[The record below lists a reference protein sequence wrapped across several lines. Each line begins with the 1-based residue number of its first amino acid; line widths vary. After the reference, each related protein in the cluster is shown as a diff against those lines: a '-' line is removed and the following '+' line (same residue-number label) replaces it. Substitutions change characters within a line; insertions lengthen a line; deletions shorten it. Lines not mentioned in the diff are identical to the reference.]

1 MKRLILFF
9 LFPALV
15 CAAPGPAT
23 QYLMNEPASLF
34 DVGMLRL
41 HHLIGY
47 WEKQMTF
54 NYKLKSQSD
63 PVGGNVNAYYRPEDD
78 KIYVVLSTMDESA
91 TEEQMEAGCRY
102 ALQHIRIYV
111 RKSLHV
117 LFQHVGHSDPS
128 KPFALHSAV
137 GEMFEL
143 RCYVS
148 AHDSSVGRFWA
159 TQTLRAE
166 EMTIGK
172 WSLIN

>member
-1 MKRLILFF
+1 MKRLMLLF
-9 LFPALV
+9 LSPALV
-15 CAAPGPAT
+15 CAELGPTT

-34 DVGMLRL
+34 DIGMVRL
-41 HHLIGY
+41 ENLIGY
-47 WEKQMTF
+47 WEKQMTS
-54 NYKLKSQSD
+54 NYKARSKSD
-63 PVGGNVNAYYRPEDD
+63 PVGGNVNAYYRAEDD

-111 RKSLHV
+111 RKNLHV
-117 LFQHVGHSDPS
+117 LFQHVGYRDPS
-128 KPFALHSAV
+128 EPAALVSTV

-148 AHDSSVGRFWA
+148 GHSSSQGRFWA
-159 TQTLRAE
+159 TQTLRAD